1 MANERIISAYSMEM
15 GRWGDYKFAVSARL
29 IRSFSGLTVKGQA
42 ETEDKSDAGQKYVSY
57 KNGKPHEISMSV
69 ILHSALG
76 VDAREEA
83 MAFVSD
89 AAAGKSDFLYIANK
103 KLVPCKVMLTSAEVT
118 DTAFTPKG
126 QWISCKVKLTFKQCT
141 NFDGVTP
148 TKKPGGKNPPKPTSL
163 TTTIDALTQDPGSQS
178 GLYGLSDQ
186 ELAELQA
193 ACEAAERAREK
204 PPTERPQAF
213 IHGGGGLTGDSKL
226 VQMEK

>member
-148 TKKPGGKNPPKPTSL
+148 TKKPGGKKPPKPTSI
-163 TTTIDALTQDPGSQS
+163 TTTIQQYLTTHKPTAESVG
-178 GLYGLSDQ
+178 GLSD
-186 ELAELQA
+186 AELEDFQSA
-193 ACEAAERAREK
+193 LISIEEGHIAHESR
-204 PPTERPQAF
+204 PPA
-213 IHGGGGLTGDSKL
+213 GGMTTGAKFVTIL
-226 VQMEK
+226 N